1 MTYRVIPCF
10 LHVPIDAEPFSAM
23 DTVRDAIADEA
34 RGVRIL
40 YAEDLNDRAIEDS
53 PETFG
58 VCHTLS
64 MFQTLPEI
72 DD

>member
-10 LHVPIDAEPFSAM
+10 LHVPIDAPPFGVM
-23 DTVRDAIADEA
+23 DTVREAIASEA
-34 RGVRIL
+34 EGVRIL
-40 YAEDLNDRAIEDS
+40 YAEDLTDRAIEDS